1 MGLANEDCFKRLSI
15 DADLAATGDRDGTE
29 SPKVVE
35 NHQLKLH
42 NVLYVTSIVGRG
54 ANGFC
59 FAFALKFPSRGC
71 PIDQS
76 VRARGEE
83 EPEEFSPL
91 PEPTARVD
99 LWRHEQI
106 VKEFI
111 PGLIESAGLERT
123 RSISR
128 FTRFRGVVVSAPS
141 EI

>member
-1 MGLANEDCFKRLSI
+1 MNWVPSLPVRRTAVAMR
-15 DADLAATGDRDGTE
+15 
-29 SPKVVE
+29 KV
-35 NHQLKLH
+35 
-42 NVLYVTSIVGRG
+42 TPS
-54 ANGFC
+54 
-59 FAFALKFPSRGC
+59 AL

-76 VRARGEE
+76 VRARGEG

-128 FTRFRGVVVSAPS
+128 FIRFRGVVVSRHPRCS
-141 EI
+141 TV